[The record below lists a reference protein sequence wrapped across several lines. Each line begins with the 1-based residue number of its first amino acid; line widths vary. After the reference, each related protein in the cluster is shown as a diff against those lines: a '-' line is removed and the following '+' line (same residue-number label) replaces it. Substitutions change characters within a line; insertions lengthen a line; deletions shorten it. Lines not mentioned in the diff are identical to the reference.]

1 MSDIILEVSYL
12 TKKFPVERHFWQK
25 PSYFTAV
32 DDISFSIHAGETLG
46 LLGESGCGKSTTAR
60 ILMGLYPPDAG
71 TVRYQGRELQS
82 LSEKEYRPLRREIQ
96 MVFQNPFDSLD
107 PGLKI
112 RTLLLE
118 PMSIWGIGSDR
129 ADRMKRIFTLCEEC
143 GMPRDCLEK
152 LPSEFSGGQERLT
165 LSYQTVSTIDDP
177 FADQKT
183 LFERIFEHQKRHE
196 RAEIDAG
203 QCLTGPHKDD
213 FETFIN
219 DRPVKSYGSQGQ
231 TRTASI
237 SLKLAERE
245 LMRRD
250 TGEEPLLLLD
260 DVLSELDAKRQD
272 FVLNQI
278 RTGQVLITCCETDR
292 LTELGKVMLI
302 RDGELI

>member
-112 RTLLLE
+112 RTQLLE
-118 PMSIWGIGSDR
+118 PMSIWGIGARSSRKNGSEFLLYVRNAGCRRTVWKNCR
-129 ADRMKRIFTLCEEC
+129 A
-143 GMPRDCLEK
+143 
-152 LPSEFSGGQERLT
+152 EFSGGQLQRIAIIRALLLKPKLLIADEIVSALDIPVQNQILELLLQMKQKHGLT
-165 LSYQTVSTIDDP
+165 LLFITHDLAVMRKMADVICVMRGGRLLASGTYEELLTKNEQDP
-177 FADQKT
+177 Y
-183 LFERIFEHQKRHE
+183 I
-196 RAEIDAG
+196 
-203 QCLTGPHKDD
+203 
-213 FETFIN
+213 
-219 DRPVKSYGSQGQ
+219 
-231 TRTASI
+231 
-237 SLKLAERE
+237 RE
-245 LMRRD
+245 LI
-250 TGEEPLLLLD
+250 EASYVFE
-260 DVLSELDAKRQD
+260 A
-272 FVLNQI
+272 
-278 RTGQVLITCCETDR
+278 
-292 LTELGKVMLI
+292 
-302 RDGELI
+302 

>member
-112 RTLLLE
+112 RTQLLE

-129 ADRMKRIFTLCEEC
+129 ADQNEAHFYFM
-143 GMPRDCLEK
+143 
-152 LPSEFSGGQERLT
+152 
-165 LSYQTVSTIDDP
+165 
-177 FADQKT
+177 
-183 LFERIFEHQKRHE
+183 
-196 RAEIDAG
+196 
-203 QCLTGPHKDD
+203 
-213 FETFIN
+213 
-219 DRPVKSYGSQGQ
+219 
-231 TRTASI
+231 
-237 SLKLAERE
+237 
-245 LMRRD
+245 
-250 TGEEPLLLLD
+250 
-260 DVLSELDAKRQD
+260 
-272 FVLNQI
+272 
-278 RTGQVLITCCETDR
+278 
-292 LTELGKVMLI
+292 
-302 RDGELI
+302 